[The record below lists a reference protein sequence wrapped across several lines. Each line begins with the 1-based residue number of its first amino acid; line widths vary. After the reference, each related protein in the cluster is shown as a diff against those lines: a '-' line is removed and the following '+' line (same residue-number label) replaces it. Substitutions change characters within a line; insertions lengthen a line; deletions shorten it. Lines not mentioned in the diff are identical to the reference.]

1 MKVAQRSPESNGEHF
16 PTFGS
21 CVRPSLLR
29 VRRTPTGVA
38 DAAKN
43 RARQVLDPLAEFLR
57 EEAAGGIA
65 LVLASIVAVVWANS
79 PAADTYVGFWEHEAI
94 VGVGGAALAEDL
106 RHWVNDGLMALFF
119 FVVGLEIKRELVTG
133 ELRERSAAALP
144 AMAAIGGV
152 ALPAGIFLAVTAG
165 SEEAS
170 GWAIPAATDIAFAV
184 GVLALLGD
192 RVSSGVKL
200 FLLTVAI
207 VDDIIAIAIIAIFY
221 SDDLSLPWLAGAV
234 GALVLVVGLRRAG
247 VKAIAVYAVAGLGV
261 WLAMHESGVHAT
273 IAGVALGLLTPARPV
288 AGRPVLETLEHR
300 LHPVTAFAVVP
311 LFALANAGVD
321 FGGGVLGDAAG
332 SRLTW
337 AIVGG
342 LVLGKLLGIA
352 GATFIGLRLGWGSLP
367 EAVSRPQ
374 VWGIAALGGI
384 GFTVSLF
391 IAQLA
396 YDAQDTVDV
405 AKVGIFAGSLV
416 SGVIGAVILLIV
428 GRDRAHSEIS
438 EP

>member
-1 MKVAQRSPESNGEHF
+1 MGGGPHGATTGGA
-16 PTFGS
+16 PT
-21 CVRPSLLR
+21 LLR
-29 VRRTPTGVA
+29 VKRTPTELAGS
-38 DAAKN
+38 AKTK
-43 RARQVLDPLAEFLR
+43 ARQALDPLAEFLR
-57 EEAAGGIA
+57 EEAAGGIV
-65 LVLASIVAVVWANS
+65 LVVASIVAVIWANS
-79 PAADTYVGFWEHEAI
+79 PAGESYVSFWETKATL
-94 VGVGGAALAEDL
+94 GLGGAALTEDL

-152 ALPAGIFLAVTAG
+152 VLPAGIFLAVTAG

-207 VDDIIAIAIIAIFY
+207 VDDIIAIAIIAVFY

-234 GALVLVVGLRRAG
+234 GALVLVVALRRAG
-247 VKAIAVYAVAGLGV
+247 VKAIPVYAVAGLGV

-273 IAGVALGLLTPARPV
+273 IAGVALGLLTPARPI
-288 AGRPVLETLEHR
+288 AGRRVLETLEHR
-300 LHPVTAFAVVP
+300 LHPFTAFAVVP

-332 SRLTW
+332 SRLAW
-337 AIVGG
+337 AIVAG

-352 GATFIGLRLGWGSLP
+352 GATFLGLRLGWGSLP

-374 VWGIAALGGI
+374 VWGIAAIGGI

-396 YDAQDTVDV
+396 YESQETVDV

-416 SGVIGAVILLIV
+416 SGAIGALILFRA
-428 GRDRAHSEIS
+428 GRRG
-438 EP
+438 